1 LPGRLRLHEFFTH
14 PAMPVTDTTHATDIR
29 IHRKDDQVTHLALVG
44 RLDALGVQ
52 KIELHFTAL
61 TASRRKPAVVDL
73 AEVTFLSSLGVRI
86 LLGSARALAAH
97 GTKLVLVNPQP
108 QVLQVL
114 QLGQIVAIIPVET
127 DVPAAFA
134 LLGVK

>member
-1 LPGRLRLHEFFTH
+1 
-14 PAMPVTDTTHATDIR
+14 MCIR
-29 IHRKDDQVTHLALVG
+29 DSDQVTHLAIVG

-52 KIELHFTAL
+52 QIEMHFTVH
-61 TASRRKPAVVDL
+61 TVSHRKPTVADL

-127 DVPAAFA
+127 DLAAAFIS
-134 LLGVK
+134 LGVT

>member
-1 LPGRLRLHEFFTH
+1 MS
-14 PAMPVTDTTHATDIR
+14 ATTITSSTDIR
-29 IHRKDDQVTHLALVG
+29 IHRKDDQVTHLALIG

-52 KIELHFTAL
+52 KIELPFTAL

-86 LLGSARALAAH
+86 LLSSAKALAAH
-97 GTKLVLVNPQP
+97 GTKLVLLNPQP

-114 QLGQIVAIIPVET
+114 ELGQIVAIIPVEA
-127 DVPAAFA
+127 DLSAAFVT
-134 LLGVK
+134 LGVQ

>member
-1 LPGRLRLHEFFTH
+1 MSAP
-14 PAMPVTDTTHATDIR
+14 PATSPLEIR
-29 IHRKDDQVTHLALVG
+29 VHRKDDQVTHLALAG

-52 KIELHFTAL
+52 QIELAFTAH

-73 AEVTFLSSLGVRI
+73 AEVTFLSSLGVRM
-86 LLGSARALAAH
+86 LLSSAKALAAH
-97 GTKLVLVNPQP
+97 GMKLILVSPQP

-127 DVPAAFA
+127 DAPSAFVA
-134 LLGVK
+134 LGVK